1 MIISFSVGNYRSFR
15 HPQTLSM
22 QPASITDYPGNVLE
36 KGKHEALSTAVVY
49 GANSSGKSN
58 LVSAMNTMKRIVMEG
73 FERRS
78 VSEIPYDPFLLHP
91 QGPATPTHFEVI
103 FWVNEIKYRY
113 GFEADKRSIQAEWL
127 FYTEKKAEKPLF
139 LRIQDGIEVMRHFP
153 EGKDLEEKTRDNVL
167 FLAVVDQFNGKIASS
182 IMNWFRQFNVVSGLS
197 HNNYRSVTFKM
208 LEDAKLNH
216 ILTDFYRDAGLGF
229 EKIKVEKRDFDA
241 DELPPD
247 LPESLIKQIVSDLD
261 GKKMVSLKSV
271 HKVYDD
277 ENEPVAEIEFD
288 VRRQESSGTNKL
300 IDLSGPIFNTLMTG
314 GVLVVDELDA
324 KLHPLLTLSI
334 VKLFQN
340 QKINFNGAQL
350 VFAVHDSK
358 ILSLCDLRRDQ
369 IYFIEKEIT
378 GASRLYSLV
387 EYGNVRKDRSFEKD
401 YISGRYGAIPII
413 EPFDK
418 ILEQWQEK

>member
-1 MIISFSVGNYRSFR
+1 MIISFSIGNYRSFR
-15 HPQTLSM
+15 HTQTLSM
-22 QPASITDYPGNVLE
+22 QPASITDFPDNVLKRE
-36 KGKHEALSTAVVY
+36 RYEALSTAVVY

-58 LVSAMNTMKRIVMEG
+58 LVSAMSTMKRIVLEG
-73 FERRS
+73 FEKRS
-78 VSEIPYDPFLLHP
+78 ASEIPYDPFLLHP
-91 QGPATPTHFEVI
+91 HGPEMPTHYELI

-113 GFEADKRSIQAEWL
+113 GFEADKSSIQAEWL
-127 FYTEKKAEKPLF
+127 FHTEKKTEKPLF
-139 LRIQDGIEVMRHFP
+139 LRVQDGIEVMRNFP

-182 IMNWFRQFNVVSGLS
+182 IMNWFRKFNIASGLS
-197 HNNYRSVTFKM
+197 HNNYRAITFKM
-208 LEDAKLNH
+208 LEDAKLNN
-216 ILTDFYRDAGLGF
+216 ILIDFYRDADLGF
-229 EKIKVEKRDFDA
+229 EKITVEKRDFDPG
-241 DELPPD
+241 ELPTD

-271 HKVYDD
+271 HKVYND
-277 ENEPVAEIEFD
+277 ENEPIADIEFD
-288 VRRQESSGTNKL
+288 VRSQESSGTNKL
-300 IDLSGPIFNTLMTG
+300 IDLSGPIFNALMTG

-358 ILSLCDLRRDQ
+358 ILSLCELRRDQ
-369 IYFIEKEIT
+369 IYFVEKDIT

>member
-1 MIISFSVGNYRSFR
+1 MMISFSIGNYRSFR
-15 HPQTLSM
+15 HTQTLSM
-22 QPASITDYPGNVLE
+22 QPASITDFPDNVLKRE
-36 KGKHEALSTAVVY
+36 RYEALSTAVVY

-58 LVSAMNTMKRIVMEG
+58 LVSAMSTMKRIVLEG
-73 FERRS
+73 FEKRS

-91 QGPATPTHFEVI
+91 HGPEMPTHYELI

-113 GFEADKRSIQAEWL
+113 GFEADKSSIQAEWL
-127 FYTEKKAEKPLF
+127 FHTEKKTEKPLF
-139 LRIQDGIEVMRHFP
+139 LRVQDGIEVMRNFP

-167 FLAVVDQFNGKIASS
+167 FLAVVDQFNGKIASA
-182 IMNWFRQFNVVSGLS
+182 IMNWFRQFNIASGLS
-197 HNNYRSVTFKM
+197 HNNYGAITFKM
-208 LEDAKLNH
+208 LEDAKLNN
-216 ILTDFYRDAGLGF
+216 ILIDFYRDADLGF
-229 EKIKVEKRDFDA
+229 EKITVEKRDFDPG
-241 DELPPD
+241 ELPTD

-271 HKVYDD
+271 HKVYND
-277 ENEPVAEIEFD
+277 ENEPIADIEFD
-288 VRRQESSGTNKL
+288 VRSQESSGTNKL
-300 IDLSGPIFNTLMTG
+300 IDLSGPIFNALMTG

-350 VFAVHDSK
+350 IFAVHDSK
-358 ILSLCDLRRDQ
+358 ILSLCELRRDQ
-369 IYFIEKEIT
+369 IYFVEKDIT

>member
-1 MIISFSVGNYRSFR
+1 
-15 HPQTLSM
+15 M
-22 QPASITDYPGNVLE
+22 QPASITDYPDNLVK
-36 KGKHEALSTAVVY
+36 KGRHEALSAAVIY

-58 LVSAMNTMKRIVMEG
+58 LISAMGIMKRIVMEG
-73 FERRS
+73 FEKRS
-78 VSEIPYDPFLLHP
+78 VSEIPYDPFLLNLN
-91 QGPATPTHFEVI
+91 GNRTPTYYEVVFYI
-103 FWVNEIKYRY
+103 NEIRYRY
-113 GFEADKRSIQAEWL
+113 GFEADKNSIHAEWL
-127 FYTEKKAEKPLF
+127 FHTEKKTEKPLF
-139 LRIQDGIEVMRHFP
+139 LRVQDGIEVMRNFP

-167 FLAVVDQFNGKIASS
+167 FLAVVDQFNGKIAAS
-182 IMNWFRQFNVVSGLS
+182 IMNWFRGLNIVSGLS
-197 HNNYRSVTFKM
+197 HNNYRAITFKM

-216 ILTDFYRDAGLGF
+216 LLMDFYRDAGLGF

-277 ENEPVAEIEFD
+277 EIEPVAEIEFD

-340 QKINFNGAQL
+340 QEINFNGAQL

-358 ILSLCDLRRDQ
+358 ILSLSSLRRDQ
-369 IYFIEKEIT
+369 IYFVEKDTT
-378 GASRLYSLV
+378 GASILYALV

-401 YISGRYGAIPII
+401 YISGKYGAIPII

-418 ILEQWQEK
+418 ILEPWQEK